1 MMQVFEKIAW
11 MRKIKGWSQEDIAER
26 LGMSTTGYG
35 KIERGET
42 DIPLSRLEQLSDIL
56 EIGLSDLIGLDDRS
70 VFNFA
75 SNFVSNSQNNFNTH
89 VHPPIEPSDLAHE
102 LSKARLEVDYLKDI
116 LSQKDKEIAFL
127 RDLLQRSQAQPLQED
142 SPHRMR

>member
-1 MMQVFEKIAW
+1 MQVFEKIAW
-11 MRKIKGWSQEDIAER
+11 MRKVKGWSQEDIAER
-26 LGMSTTGYG
+26 LGMSATGYG

-75 SNFVSNSQNNFNTH
+75 PNNQNNFNTH

-102 LSKARLEVDYLKDI
+102 LSKARLEVDYLKEI
-116 LSQKDKEIAFL
+116 LSQKDREIAFL
-127 RDLLQRSQAQPLQED
+127 RDLLQPGRVGTAHHESANE
-142 SPHRMR
+142 

>member
-142 SPHRMR
+142 RP